1 MIEAILFD
9 KDGTLFDFDIS
20 WSAWAQDFLTTLSG
34 GDVGLAEQLAARI
47 GFDWQ
52 ARRFRPDS
60 CVIAGTDA
68 EAARALLPLLPGMTL
83 DDLTARIARAAAKAP
98 MAGVVPLGP
107 FLDALTARGLRL
119 GVATNDS
126 EYATRAQLFTAGIH
140 DRFDF
145 IAGADSGHGGKP
157 APGMC
162 LAFALAVDVA
172 PENILMVGDSLHD
185 LLAGRAA
192 GMRTAAVLTGM
203 ADAAELAPH
212 ADIVLPG
219 IGALAQ
225 HLGPGNRLK
234 ATGPR

>member
-1 MIEAILFD
+1 MIAAILFD
-9 KDGTLFDFDIS
+9 KDGTLFDFNVS
-20 WSAWAQDFLTTLSG
+20 WSAWAQDFLATLSG
-34 GDVGLAEQLAARI
+34 GDDGLAGRLGARI

-52 ARRFRPDS
+52 AGRFRPDS

-83 DDLTARIARAAAKAP
+83 NDLTTRISRAAAKAP
-98 MAGVVPLGP
+98 MAVAVPLVP
-107 FLDALTARGLRL
+107 FLDDLAARGLRF

-126 EYATRAQLFTAGIH
+126 EYAARAHLRTAGIH

-145 IAGADSGHGGKP
+145 IVGADSGYGGKP

-172 PENILMVGDSLHD
+172 PQNILMVGDSLHD
-185 LLAGRAA
+185 LHAGRAA

-203 ADAAELAPH
+203 AGAAVLAPH
-212 ADIVLPG
+212 ADLVLPD
-219 IGALAQ
+219 IGALAR
-225 HLGPGNRLK
+225 HLGPGNRLNT
-234 ATGPR
+234 TGPA